1 MCHRLNPRSRAGCG
15 TYTTTAGERSC
26 ARLTARPRPATVRAM
41 ADVTLRTYVFLDDLQ
56 PQLAAFIGTTARGF
70 LPVAGV
76 ASMFIETAP
85 GLIINRI
92 MDVALKATRC
102 TPAIMVVERA
112 FGLLEIHE
120 WDKGQVRLGGQAVLD
135 YLKLDEHERVKPRV
149 VSDQVIR
156 AVEPYHAQLINKIRY
171 GDMLLAGESLLILET
186 EPAGYIAFACN
197 EALKAA
203 HVKLI
208 DAQLFGAYGRLY
220 LSGREAEIDAARD
233 GAIRGLESVRGKEG
247 PKGEGR

>member
-1 MCHRLNPRSRAGCG
+1 
-15 TYTTTAGERSC
+15 
-26 ARLTARPRPATVRAM
+26 M
-41 ADVTLRTYVFLDDLQ
+41 AEVTLRSYVFLDDLQ

-85 GLIINRI
+85 GLIINRL
-92 MDVALKATRC
+92 MDVALKATSC

-112 FGLLEIHE
+112 FGMMEIHD
-120 WDKGQVRLGGQAVLD
+120 WDKGQVLTGGRAVLD
-135 YLKLDEHERVKPRV
+135 YLKLDEHDRMKPRV
-149 VSDQVIR
+149 VSDQIIR
-156 AVEPYHAQLINKIRY
+156 SVEPYHAQLINKIRY
-171 GDMLLAGESLLILET
+171 GDQLLPGESLLILET
-186 EPAGYIAFACN
+186 EPAAYIAFAAN

-203 HVKLI
+203 RVKLI

-220 LSGREAEIDAARD
+220 LSGPEAEIDAARD
-233 GAIRGLESVRGKEG
+233 GAMRGLDTIKGKEP

>member
-1 MCHRLNPRSRAGCG
+1 
-15 TYTTTAGERSC
+15 
-26 ARLTARPRPATVRAM
+26 M
-41 ADVTLRTYVFLDDLQ
+41 ADVTLRAYVFLDSLQ

-92 MDVALKATRC
+92 TDVALKATRV

-112 FGLLEIHE
+112 FGLLEIHHE
-120 WDKGQVRLGGQAVLD
+120 DKGQVQLGGQAVLGHLGIAEED
-135 YLKLDEHERVKPRV
+135 RIQPRV

-171 GDMLLAGESLLILET
+171 GDMLIAGESLLILET
-186 EPAGYIAFACN
+186 EPAGYVAYACN

-203 HVKLI
+203 RVKMI
-208 DAQLFGAYGRLY
+208 DASLFGAFGRLY
-220 LSGREAEIDAARD
+220 LSGPEAQIDAARD
-233 GAIRGLESVRGKEG
+233 AALRAMSTVQGKKT
-247 PKGEGR
+247 PAGEGAR

>member
-1 MCHRLNPRSRAGCG
+1 
-15 TYTTTAGERSC
+15 
-26 ARLTARPRPATVRAM
+26 M

-70 LPVAGV
+70 LPVPGV
-76 ASMFIETAP
+76 AAMFVETAP

-92 MDVALKATRC
+92 MDSALKATRC

-112 FGLLEIHE
+112 FGLLEIHDF
-120 WDKGQVRLGGQAVLD
+120 DKGQVRLGGQAVLD
-135 YLKLDEHERVKPRV
+135 YLGLEERDRMKPRI

-186 EPAGYIAFACN
+186 EPAGYIAFAAN

-203 HVKLI
+203 RIKLI
-208 DAQLFGAYGRLY
+208 DASLFGAFGRLY
-220 LSGREAEIDAARD
+220 LSGPEAQIDAARD
-233 GAIRGLESVRGKEG
+233 AALRGLATVSGKEG
-247 PKGEGR
+247 ARGGG

>member
-1 MCHRLNPRSRAGCG
+1 
-15 TYTTTAGERSC
+15 
-26 ARLTARPRPATVRAM
+26 M

-92 MDVALKATRC
+92 MDVALKATSC

-120 WDKGQVRLGGQAVLD
+120 HDKGQVQLGGQAVLG
-135 YLKLDEHERVKPRV
+135 YLNLDEHDRLKPRV
-149 VSDQVIR
+149 ISDQVIR
-156 AVEPYHAQLINKIRY
+156 AVEPYHAQLINKMRY
-171 GDMLLAGESLLILET
+171 GDMLLSGESLFIMET

-203 HVKLI
+203 RVKMI

-220 LSGREAEIDAARD
+220 LSGPEAQIDAARD
-233 GAIRGLESVRGKEG
+233 AALRGLGTIKGKESG
-247 PKGEGR
+247 GGGGR

>member
-1 MCHRLNPRSRAGCG
+1 
-15 TYTTTAGERSC
+15 
-26 ARLTARPRPATVRAM
+26 M
-41 ADVTLRTYVFLDDLQ
+41 ADVTLRTYVFLDSLQ

-85 GLIINRI
+85 GLVINRI
-92 MDVALKATRC
+92 MDVALKATRA

-112 FGLLEIHE
+112 FGLLEIHHD
-120 WDKGQVRLGGQAVLD
+120 DKGQVLLGGQAVLS
-135 YLKLDEHERVKPRV
+135 YLGITENDRLKPRV

-186 EPAGYIAFACN
+186 EPAGYVSFACN

-203 HVKLI
+203 RVKLL

-220 LSGREAEIDAARD
+220 LSGPEAQIDAARE
-233 GAIRGLESVRGKEG
+233 AALRGLDTLRGRAIPPG
-247 PKGEGR
+247 PGA

>member
-1 MCHRLNPRSRAGCG
+1 
-15 TYTTTAGERSC
+15 
-26 ARLTARPRPATVRAM
+26 M
-41 ADVTLRTYVFLDDLQ
+41 ADVTLRAYVFLDDLQ

-70 LPVAGV
+70 LPVAGD

-92 MDVALKATRC
+92 TDVALKATRC

-112 FGLLEIHE
+112 FGLPEFHHD
-120 WDKGQVRLGGQAVLD
+120 DKGQVTLGGQAVLD
-135 YLKLDEHERVKPRV
+135 HLKISEQDRMQPRV

-156 AVEPYHAQLINKIRY
+156 AVEPYHAQVINKMRY
-171 GDMLLAGESLLILET
+171 GDMLIAGESLLIMET
-186 EPAGYIAFACN
+186 EPAGYIAFAAN

-208 DAQLFGAYGRLY
+208 DASLFGAYGRLY
-220 LSGREAEIDAARD
+220 LSGPEAQIDAARD
-233 GAIRGLESVRGKEG
+233 AALKQLATLKGVSAKAGGA
-247 PKGEGR
+247 

>member
-1 MCHRLNPRSRAGCG
+1 
-15 TYTTTAGERSC
+15 
-26 ARLTARPRPATVRAM
+26 M
-41 ADVTLRTYVFLDDLQ
+41 ADVTLRAYVFLDDLQ

-76 ASMFIETAP
+76 ASLFIETAP

-120 WDKGQVRLGGQAVLD
+120 WDKGQVQIGGQAVLG
-135 YLKLDEHERVKPRV
+135 YLGVSESDRLRPRV

-156 AVEPYHAQLINKIRY
+156 AVEPYHAQLINKMRY
-171 GDMLLAGESLLILET
+171 GDQLLAGESLLILET

-203 HVKLI
+203 RVKMI
-208 DAQLFGAYGRLY
+208 DAQLFGAFGRLY
-220 LSGREAEIDAARD
+220 LSGPEAEIDAARD
-233 GAIRGLESVRGKEG
+233 AALRGLSTLT
-247 PKGEGR
+247 GREFAPGRTG

>member
-1 MCHRLNPRSRAGCG
+1 MP
-15 TYTTTAGERSC
+15 
-26 ARLTARPRPATVRAM
+26 
-41 ADVTLRTYVFLDDLQ
+41 DVTLRTYVFIDDLQ

-76 ASMFIETAP
+76 ASMLIETAP

-120 WDKGQVRLGGQAVLD
+120 HDKGQVLLGGQAVLD
-135 YLKLDEHERVKPRV
+135 YLKIDEHDRVKPRV

-186 EPAGYIAFACN
+186 EPAGYISFAPAG
-197 EALKAA
+197 EYP
-203 HVKLI
+203 
-208 DAQLFGAYGRLY
+208 AQ
-220 LSGREAEIDAARD
+220 
-233 GAIRGLESVRGKEG
+233 
-247 PKGEGR
+247 

>member
-1 MCHRLNPRSRAGCG
+1 
-15 TYTTTAGERSC
+15 
-26 ARLTARPRPATVRAM
+26 M
-41 ADVTLRTYVFLDDLQ
+41 ADVTLRTYIFLASLQ

-76 ASMFIETAP
+76 ASMFVETAP
-85 GLIINRI
+85 GLIINRL

-112 FGLLEIHE
+112 FGLLEIHDF
-120 WDKGQVRLGGQAVLD
+120 DKGQVQLGGQAVLD
-135 YLKLDEHERVKPRV
+135 YLRLKENDRMKPRV

-156 AVEPYHAQLINKIRY
+156 AVEPYHAQLINKMRY
-171 GDMLLAGESLLILET
+171 GDMLLPGESLLILET
-186 EPAGYIAFACN
+186 EPAGYVSFACN

-203 HVKLI
+203 RIKLI

-220 LSGREAEIDAARD
+220 LSGPEAQIDAARD
-233 GAIRGLESVRGKEG
+233 AAIGGLSTLA
-247 PKGEGR
+247 GRE

>member
-1 MCHRLNPRSRAGCG
+1 
-15 TYTTTAGERSC
+15 
-26 ARLTARPRPATVRAM
+26 M
-41 ADVTLRTYVFLDDLQ
+41 ADVTLRTYVFIDDLQ
-56 PQLAAFIGTTARGF
+56 PQLAAVIGTTARGF

-112 FGLLEIHE
+112 FGLLEIHDF
-120 WDKGQVRLGGQAVLD
+120 DKGQVRLGGQAVLD
-135 YLKLDEHERVKPRV
+135 YLELEEKERVKPRV

-171 GDMLLAGESLLILET
+171 GDMLIAGESLLILET

-203 HVKLI
+203 RVKLI
-208 DAQLFGAYGRLY
+208 DAQLFGAFGRLY
-220 LSGREAEIDAARD
+220 LSGPEAQIDAARD
-233 GAIRGLESVRGKEG
+233 AAIGGLGTLAGREG